1 MDQARINKIKDM
13 FGENSRTYLL
23 LLKNLKDVE
32 EKNSSFEKEKVTETV
47 NLRPDLN
54 D

>member
-23 LLKNLKDVE
+23 LVENLKDVE
-32 EKNSSFEKEKVTETV
+32 KKNSSFEKEKVTGTV
-47 NLRPDLN
+47 NLRPDIS